1 MDFAGYTW
9 AFVGVTFVVAGFVKG
24 VVGMG
29 LPTVAMG
36 LLCLSMRTA
45 DAAAILVIPSLV
57 TNAWQLLAGPTLW
70 GLIRRMWGMLL
81 GVTVGTM
88 AASGLL
94 VQSSTAVAT
103 ISLGVALILY
113 ALSGLAGLKFTTASR
128 HEIWVGP
135 IVGAMTGMVTGAT
148 GIFVVPAVP
157 YLQSM
162 GLEKEELVQALGL
175 SFTVSTIALA
185 AGLMSMSAFHVSS
198 AGLSAASLGPALGG
212 MFLGQVLRRRTSAG
226 VFRVAFFCGLL
237 LLGLYLTIRAA

>member
-36 LLCLSMRTA
+36 LLCLSMPA
-45 DAAAILVIPSLV
+45 AEAAAILVIPSLV
-57 TNAWQLLAGPTLW
+57 TNVWQLLAGPALW
-70 GLIRRMWGMLL
+70 GLMRRMWGMLL
-81 GVTVGTM
+81 GVTLGTVG
-88 AASGLL
+88 ASRLL
-94 VQSSTAVAT
+94 VQSSTEAAT

-113 ALSGLAGLKFTTASR
+113 ALSGLAGLKFTTAPR

-135 IVGAMTGMVTGAT
+135 IVGATTGMVTGAT
-148 GIFVVPAVP
+148 GVFVLPAVP
-157 YLQSM
+157 YLQSL

-185 AGLMSMSAFHVSS
+185 AGLMGMSAFHISS

-212 MFLGQVLRRRTSAG
+212 MFLGQVLRRRTSAD

-237 LLGLYLTIRAA
+237 VLGLYLAIRAA